1 MLPIHGSGE
10 DVRNEFVRPVD
21 DGGYAALAG

>member
-21 DGGYAALAG
+21 DEDYAALAG